1 KIISLDINRGCGY
14 ALHKAITQSR
24 GQYVVTIDSDGQF
37 DLSEYIPLLKKLNE
51 GYDIVTGFRHR
62 KIDNSA
68 RILLDRVFNL
78 IVKIFFGISLKDTNC
93 ALKIFKREVLEKI
106 QIDSRGYSIPTEI
119 LIKAKAL
126 GYRIGEVR
134 ITHHQRPSGV
144 SKLRVFKVSWQV
156 SVFLFYLKL
165 KLYLYKTG
173 AINTL

>member
-1 KIISLDINRGCGY
+1 MSSEKSGIQNIFLSVVAPAYNEESSIETVVRGWLNVLDDKKNEWEIIVTNDGSTDGTGKILSTLAQENNRIKIISLDINRGCGY
-14 ALHKAITQSR
+14 ALHKAIAQSR

-93 ALKIFKREVLEKI
+93 ALKIFKRE
-106 QIDSRGYSIPTEI
+106 
-119 LIKAKAL
+119 A
-126 GYRIGEVR
+126 
-134 ITHHQRPSGV
+134 
-144 SKLRVFKVSWQV
+144 
-156 SVFLFYLKL
+156 
-165 KLYLYKTG
+165 
-173 AINTL
+173 